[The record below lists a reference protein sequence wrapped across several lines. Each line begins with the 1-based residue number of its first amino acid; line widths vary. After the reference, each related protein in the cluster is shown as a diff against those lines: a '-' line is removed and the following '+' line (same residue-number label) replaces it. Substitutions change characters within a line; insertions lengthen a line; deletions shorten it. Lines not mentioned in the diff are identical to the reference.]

1 MMLRATNFVLCLF
14 LSASLAYAQPAG
26 KDPLE
31 VYRAYL
37 AVAAE
42 AKTLGQLLPFYTKD
56 LREELPKMPAEMQG
70 NYVKMRIPKFKL
82 AEMKVTRQTVEASR
96 AVFDL
101 SGRTG
106 DGRDVT
112 GQAILVQEGGEW
124 KIEEDAWAI
133 PMAPPS

>member
-1 MMLRATNFVLCLF
+1 MMLRATSFVLCLF
-14 LSASLAYAQPAG
+14 LTASLASAQPAK

-37 AVAAE
+37 AVAAD
-42 AKTLGQLLPFYTKD
+42 AKTLSQLLPFYTKD
-56 LREELPKMPAEMQG
+56 LREALPKMPAEMQD
-70 NYVKMRIPKFKL
+70 NYVKMRIPKYKI

-101 SGRTG
+101 SGRTA

-133 PMAPPS
+133 PTAPPS